1 MLQIKKVVKSFD
13 DLNVLNRVDWDIQP
27 GKIYGLIGKNGAGK
41 STLLRSIACVYNID
55 EGEILYFNQPIHNKQ
70 TAHQDIVLI
79 SDYPFELKT
88 TNLHE
93 LSKFYKIFY
102 PHFDENIFQ
111 DLISLFDFDPTRPIH
126 KLSKGL
132 KRQSSLIIALSLKPK
147 LLLMDESY
155 DGLDP
160 YIRLDLTNYLKQHF
174 ISENHTIIIS
184 SHNIHELEH
193 LCDELVILDDGQLHQ
208 QSSLIPDNDRFIKVQ
223 VGFNYDIEPK
233 KISELKPLDTHL
245 EGRVYTLI
253 LEEEYDVFKQ
263 RIKDYHPALV
273 HQLYL
278 PIQELYLKKLE
289 AKSYEKNLYS
299 K

>member
-1 MLQIKKVVKSFD
+1 MLQIKDVVKSFG
-13 DLNVLNRVDWDIQP
+13 DLRVLNKVNWDIQP

-55 EGEILYFNQPIHNKQ
+55 EGEILYLNQPIHNKQ
-70 TAHQDIVLI
+70 TAHQEIVLL

-88 TNLHE
+88 SNLNE

-102 PHFDENIFQ
+102 PNFDETIYQ
-111 DLISLFDFDPTRPIH
+111 DLISLFNYDANKPIN

-160 YIRLDLTNYLKQHF
+160 YIRIDLTKYLKQHF
-174 ISENHTIIIS
+174 ISNDHTIIIS
-184 SHNIHELEH
+184 SHNVHELEH
-193 LCDELVILDDGQLHQ
+193 LCDEMVVLEDGTLHQ
-208 QSSLIPDNDRFIKVQ
+208 QSSLIPENNKFIKVQ
-223 VGFNYDIEPK
+223 VGFNYDIDPE
-233 KISELKPLDTHL
+233 KIRELNALDTQV

-253 LEEEYDVFKQ
+253 LEEEYEIFKQ
-263 RIKDYHPALV
+263 RIQDYHPALV
-273 HQLYL
+273 YQLYL

-289 AKSYEKNLYS
+289 AKSYEKTL
-299 K
+299 